1 MIIHRVEMAPMSA
14 RIDVTPVIGVLLALL
29 TVVVATMPVISTAWR
44 VEHPPMD
51 MSTSE
56 RPYREPV
63 AVTVGASGALIVNRG
78 PKAGTSSPDT
88 LAGDVCAALGG
99 GDCRRYP
106 VFVRGQPDTSYADFL
121 AAMQTLK
128 SEGFRVDFLNEDVE

>member
-63 AVTVGASGALIVNRG
+63 AVTVGVSGALIVNRG
-78 PKAGTSSPDT
+78 PNAGTSSPDT

-106 VFVRGQPDTSYADFL
+106 VFVRGQPDTNYADFL